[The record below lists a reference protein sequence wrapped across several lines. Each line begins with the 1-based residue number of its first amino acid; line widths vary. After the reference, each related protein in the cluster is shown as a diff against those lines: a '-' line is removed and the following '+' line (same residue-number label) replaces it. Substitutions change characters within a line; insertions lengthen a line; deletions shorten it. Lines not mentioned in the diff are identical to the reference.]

1 MINLNAE
8 GHLFVSGVLNI
19 IFLGILY
26 LLGINVFQMGIIF
39 PVLIV
44 FGIFS
49 LLPDID
55 HPRSRI
61 SGVFYLS
68 MIIIIF
74 ASGISF
80 LLTFNP
86 INILGILFAI
96 GMLVLHGKYAEDS
109 YNHRKFPHTIK
120 FSLIA
125 CFILFFLLNSWYNNA
140 SYVST
145 ITLVGAI
152 SIFSH
157 IWVDKYMYDTFLH
170 FKNNVNYSVEITPE
184 IATEKNVST
193 KFNAIIVRNKKW
205 AVQFKLLD
213 TKENVWIP
221 KREIKYMKG
230 SDGNYTQSEQ
240 YSQKYNV
247 TNANQTREKPTY
259 YYNASGYH
267 MVYEDT
273 YTSRQNNTSNQ
284 FSYQDIDYIFLR
296 NTNEDLV
303 LNISNDNKIYLEGV
317 STRTPRINN
326 RNLYIENLEGVI
338 FLPINNPYLKI
349 DIQVVNG
356 DITGKLAHSGSI
368 RSVNGDINLILNTSL
383 NVQTNTVN
391 GDIYVNPN
399 SNKNSFSG
407 PLYLETINGSITVT

>member
-1 MINLNAE
+1 MIAE

-26 LLGINVFQMGIIF
+26 LLGINVFQMVIIF
-39 PVLIV
+39 PALIV

-68 MIIIIF
+68 MIIIII

-86 INILGILFAI
+86 INILGILFAV
-96 GMLVLHGKYAEDS
+96 GMLIIHGKYAEDS

-125 CFILFFLLNSWYNNA
+125 CFILFFLLNPWNNNA
-140 SYVST
+140 TYVSI

-184 IATEKNVST
+184 IASEKNVAMD
-193 KFNAIIVRNKKW
+193 FNAIIVRNKKW
-205 AVQFKLLD
+205 AIQFKLLD

-230 SDGNYTQSEQ
+230 SDGSYTQPEQ

-247 TNANQTREKPTY
+247 TNTNQTREKATY
-259 YYNASGYH
+259 YYSNSGYNV
-267 MVYEDT
+267 VYEAT
-273 YTSRQNNTSNQ
+273 PAPQTNNRQTQ
-284 FSYQDIDYIFLR
+284 FSYQNIDYIFLR
-296 NTNEDLV
+296 NFNRSITLDY
-303 LNISNDNKIYLEGV
+303 SNDYKIYFEANSLT
-317 STRTPRINN
+317 STRINN
-326 RNLYIENLEGVI
+326 RNLYIEEVSGTI
-338 FLPINNPYLKI
+338 YLPVNNPSLKI
-349 DIQVVNG
+349 DIQGLNG
-356 DITGKLAHSGSI
+356 SVKGNLAHPGSI
-368 RSVNGDINLILNTSL
+368 RLVNGSIKLSLNAPL
-383 NVQTNTVN
+383 NVQTKTVN
-391 GDIYVNPN
+391 GSIYVNPALLN
-399 SNKNSFSG
+399 NSFSG
-407 PLYLETINGSITVT
+407 SLYLETINGSIKVT

>member
-1 MINLNAE
+1 LNAE

-68 MIIIIF
+68 MIIIII

-86 INILGILFAI
+86 INILGILFAV
-96 GMLVLHGKYAEDS
+96 GMLIIHGKYAEDS

-125 CFILFFLLNSWYNNA
+125 CFILFFLLNSWNNNA
-140 SYVST
+140 TYVSI

-184 IATEKNVST
+184 IASEKNVAMN
-193 KFNAIIVRNKKW
+193 FNAIIVRNKKW
-205 AVQFKLLD
+205 AIQFKLLD

-230 SDGNYTQSEQ
+230 SDGSYTQPEQ

-247 TNANQTREKPTY
+247 TNTNQTREKATY
-259 YYNASGYH
+259 YYSNSGYNV
-267 MVYEDT
+267 VYEAT
-273 YTSRQNNTSNQ
+273 PAPQTNNRQTQ
-284 FSYQDIDYIFLR
+284 FSYQNIDYIFLR
-296 NTNEDLV
+296 NFNRSITLDY
-303 LNISNDNKIYLEGV
+303 SNDYKIYFEANSLT
-317 STRTPRINN
+317 STRINN
-326 RNLYIENLEGVI
+326 RNLYIEEVSGTI
-338 FLPINNPYLKI
+338 YLPVNNPSLKI
-349 DIQVVNG
+349 DIQGLNG
-356 DITGKLAHSGSI
+356 SVKGNLAHPGSI
-368 RSVNGDINLILNTSL
+368 RLVNGSIKLSLNAPL
-383 NVQTNTVN
+383 NVQTKTVN
-391 GDIYVNPN
+391 GSIYVNPALLN
-399 SNKNSFSG
+399 NSFSG
-407 PLYLETINGSITVT
+407 SLYLETINGSIKVT

>member
-1 MINLNAE
+1 MNAE

-19 IFLGILY
+19 IFLGIIY
-26 LLGINVFQMGIIF
+26 LFDVNVFQIGIFF
-39 PVLIV
+39 PILIV

-68 MIIIIF
+68 MILIIF

-86 INILGILFAI
+86 INIIGILFAV
-96 GMLVLHGKYAEDS
+96 GMLILHSKYAEDS

-140 SYVST
+140 SYVSI
-145 ITLVGAI
+145 ITLVGVV

-170 FKNNVNYSVEITPE
+170 FKNNVNYSVEITHE

-230 SDGNYTQSEQ
+230 SDGSYTQPEQ
-240 YSQKYNV
+240 YAQKYNV

-273 YTSRQNNTSNQ
+273 HIPQQSNRLNQ
-284 FSYQDIDYIFLR
+284 FFYENIDYIFLR
-296 NTNEDLV
+296 NANEDLV
-303 LNISNDNKIYLEGV
+303 LNISNDDKIYLEGD
-317 STRTPRINN
+317 SFISPRINN
-326 RNLYIENLEGVI
+326 RNLYVEMLEGNI
-338 FLPINNPYLKI
+338 YLPINNPYLKI

-356 DITGKLAHSGSI
+356 DITGNVAHSGSI
-368 RSVNGDINLILNTSL
+368 RSVNGDINLKLNAPL
-383 NVQTNTVN
+383 NLQTNTVN

-399 SNKNSFSG
+399 SNKNSFLG
-407 PLYLETINGSITVT
+407 QLYLETINGDIVVT

>member
-1 MINLNAE
+1 MNAE
-8 GHLFVSGVLNI
+8 GHLFISGVLNI

-26 LLGINVFQMGIIF
+26 LLGVNVFQMGILFLI
-39 PVLIV
+39 LIV
-44 FGIFS
+44 FVIFS

-61 SGVFYLS
+61 SGIFYLA
-68 MIIIIF
+68 MIIIII

-80 LLTFNP
+80 VFTFNL

-96 GMLVLHGKYAEDS
+96 GMLFLHGKYAEDS

-120 FSLIA
+120 FCLIVT
-125 CFILFFLLNSWYNNA
+125 FILFFLLNSWVANA
-140 SYVST
+140 TYISI

-184 IATEKNVST
+184 IASEKNVST
-193 KFNAIIVRNKKW
+193 KFNAVIVRNKEW
-205 AVQFKLLD
+205 AIQFKLSD
-213 TKENVWIP
+213 SKENVWIP

-230 SDGNYTQSEQ
+230 SDGSYTQPEQ
-240 YSQKYNV
+240 YLKKYNV
-247 TNANQTREKPTY
+247 NNTNQTREKATY
-259 YYNASGYH
+259 YYNTTGYNV
-267 MVYEDT
+267 VYEDT
-273 YTSRQNNTSNQ
+273 SNSRQNSRFNQ

-303 LNISNDNKIYLEGV
+303 LNISKDNKIYLEGD
-317 STRTPRINN
+317 SSRTPRINN
-326 RNLYIENLEGVI
+326 RNLYIENLEGAI

-356 DITGKLAHSGSI
+356 DITGNLTHSGSI
-368 RSVNGDINLILNTSL
+368 RSVNGDINLILNASL

-391 GDIYVNPN
+391 GDIYVNPTLLN
-399 SNKNSFSG
+399 NSFSSS
-407 PLYLETINGSITVT
+407 LYLETINGSIVVT

>member
-1 MINLNAE
+1 M
-8 GHLFVSGVLNI
+8 
-19 IFLGILY
+19 Y
-26 LLGINVFQMGIIF
+26 LLGINVFQMDILFLI
-39 PVLIV
+39 LIV

-68 MIIIIF
+68 MIIIIV

-80 LLTFNP
+80 LFSFNP
-86 INILGILFAI
+86 VNIFGILFGI

-125 CFILFFLLNSWYNNA
+125 CLILFFLLNSLYNNA
-140 SYVST
+140 TYISI

-170 FKNNVNYSVEITPE
+170 FKNNVNYSVEITSE
-184 IATEKNVST
+184 IALEKNIST
-193 KFNAIIVRNKKW
+193 KFNAIIVRNKER
-205 AVQFKLLD
+205 AIQFKLLD
-213 TKENVWIP
+213 SKENVWIP

-230 SDGNYTQSEQ
+230 SDGSYTQPEQ

-247 TNANQTREKPTY
+247 TNTNSVRDKATY
-259 YYNASGYH
+259 YYSSSGYN
-267 MVYEDT
+267 VSYEAT
-273 YTSRQNNTSNQ
+273 HAPQTNNRLNQ

-303 LNISNDNKIYLEGV
+303 LNISNDNKIYLEGD
-317 STRTPRINN
+317 SIRPPRINN
-326 RNLYIENLEGVI
+326 RNLYLEKLEGI
-338 FLPINNPYLKI
+338 MYLPINNPYLKI

-356 DITGKLAHSGSI
+356 DIKGNVAHSGSI
-368 RSVNGDINLILNTSL
+368 RSVNGDIHLNLNTSL
-383 NVQTNTVN
+383 NVKTNTVN
-391 GDIYVNPN
+391 GDIYVNTN
-399 SNKNSFSG
+399 SNKNSFLG
-407 PLYLETINGSITVT
+407 ELYLETINGNIVVT

>member
-1 MINLNAE
+1 MEIILN
-8 GHLFVSGVLNI
+8 
-19 IFLGILY
+19 
-26 LLGINVFQMGIIF
+26 Q
-39 PVLIV
+39 
-44 FGIFS
+44 
-49 LLPDID
+49 
-55 HPRSRI
+55 
-61 SGVFYLS
+61 
-68 MIIIIF
+68 
-74 ASGISF
+74 
-80 LLTFNP
+80 
-86 INILGILFAI
+86 
-96 GMLVLHGKYAEDS
+96 
-109 YNHRKFPHTIK
+109 
-120 FSLIA
+120 
-125 CFILFFLLNSWYNNA
+125 NN
-140 SYVST
+140 T
-145 ITLVGAI
+145 
-152 SIFSH
+152 H
-157 IWVDKYMYDTFLH
+157 K
-170 FKNNVNYSVEITPE
+170 
-184 IATEKNVST
+184 
-193 KFNAIIVRNKKW
+193 
-205 AVQFKLLD
+205 
-213 TKENVWIP
+213 
-221 KREIKYMKG
+221 
-230 SDGNYTQSEQ
+230 
-240 YSQKYNV
+240 KYNV